1 MSKPEGVRDY
11 WLLHMKVGEHLRDM
25 AASAW
30 NRNEVGVWCGPFT
43 AQELST
49 ADATADVNELAHQAA
64 FLQARG
70 ITAKTN
76 KTKVAFEFANLPD
89 GAWIVLRLDG
99 KTFGI
104 GQICSALE
112 SSATHP
118 LNHLMPSDPKHE
130 VFKYRKIVLSTKREI
145 RLSLEERAPLM
156 RALKSYD
163 PLRRFSS
170 AEEVALLNR
179 LLDTGGR

>member
-1 MSKPEGVRDY
+1 MWSVHSTGVVHSGCDCR
-11 WLLHMKVGEHLRDM
+11 RQRTS
-25 AASAW
+25 ASGGVPAGAW
-30 NRNEVGVWCGPFT
+30 DHRQDE
-43 AQELST
+43 Q
-49 ADATADVNELAHQAA
+49 D
-64 FLQARG
+64 
-70 ITAKTN
+70 
-76 KTKVAFEFANLPD
+76 KVAFEFANLPD

-118 LNHLMPSDPKHE
+118 LNHLKPSDPKHE

-156 RALKSYD
+156 RTLKSYD